1 MARTAVTFSTE
12 EKRNLLNSWKESGL
26 SLPAWR
32 REHAD
37 ELRLPHLST
46 LYDWCKS
53 LGFTTEPGGTEES
66 EEPEESPETPDEA
79 GDSTDLNEEVEP
91 AETGQSG
98 GEKEPTS
105 EGGEEVIAKDRI
117 TNLEPSTVPEPPK
130 GETPKETPKK
140 KGISKD
146 TFIIIGG
153 ALVLGV
159 GGFLVFKKLKRKPKA
174 QEPAT
179 KQQSKGGNP
188 FDGGYT
194 TIDQF

>member
-1 MARTAVTFSTE
+1 MARTAATFSTE
-12 EKRNLLNSWKESGL
+12 EKRSLLNAWKESGL
-26 SLPAWR
+26 SLPAWH

-53 LGFTTEPGGTEES
+53 LGFTTEPGGTED
-66 EEPEESPETPDEA
+66 PEESPETPDEA
-79 GDSTDLNEEVEP
+79 GDSPDLNEADEP
-91 AETGQSG
+91 TETGQSG
-98 GEKEPTS
+98 GEKGPTS

-117 TNLEPSTVPEPPK
+117 TNLEPSTVPDPPK
-130 GETPKETPKK
+130 DETPKETPKD
-140 KGISKD
+140 KGISKNMV
-146 TFIIIGG
+146 IVIGG

-159 GGFLVFKKLKRKPKA
+159 GGFLIFKTLKRKPKA
-174 QEPAT
+174 EEPAT
-179 KQQSKGGNP
+179 QQSKGGNP

>member
-1 MARTAVTFSTE
+1 MARTAATFSTE
-12 EKRNLLNSWKESGL
+12 EKRNLLNAWKGSGL

-32 REHAD
+32 KEHAD
-37 ELRLPHLST
+37 EMQLPHLST

-66 EEPEESPETPDEA
+66 AETPDEA
-79 GDSTDLNEEVEP
+79 GDSTDLDEADEP
-91 AETGQSG
+91 TETGQPG

-117 TNLEPSTVPEPPK
+117 TNLEPSTVPDPPK
-130 GETPKETPKK
+130 EEPPKETPKG

-146 TFIIIGG
+146 LFIIIGG

-159 GGFLVFKKLKRKPKA
+159 GGFLIFKKLKRKPKA

-179 KQQSKGGNP
+179 QQHAKGGNP

>member
-1 MARTAVTFSTE
+1 MMARTAATFSTE
-12 EKRNLLNSWKESGL
+12 EKRSLLNSWKESGL

-32 REHAD
+32 KEHAD

-53 LGFTTEPGGTEES
+53 LGFTTEPGET
-66 EEPEESPETPDEA
+66 EEPEESPETADEA
-79 GDSTDLNEEVEP
+79 GDSTDLGEVDEP
-91 AETGQSG
+91 TETGQSG

-105 EGGEEVIAKDRI
+105 EGGEEVIVKDRI

-130 GETPKETPKK
+130 DETPKEPAKG
-140 KGISKD
+140 KGISKN
-146 TFIIIGG
+146 TFIVIGG

-159 GGFLVFKKLKRKPKA
+159 GGFLIFKKLKRKPKD

-179 KQQSKGGNP
+179 QQPKGGNP